1 MPDLLRGRYEPLE
14 VVGQGGEGRVLKALD
29 RQHDR
34 IVALKVRTVGDGADR
49 DAMLTE
55 ARILLAIPP
64 HSNLPLVREDFFDG
78 DQYVIAMDW
87 IEGTDLAKL
96 VRARGS
102 PGLAPS
108 SVFRWLADAASALT
122 HLHTLERP
130 VVHGDL
136 KPANLI
142 LTSGGRVVLV
152 DFGLSSAPDSA
163 RRRGGTVG
171 YAAPELAA
179 GGAPSRASDVY
190 SLAATAFELLV
201 GEPPTGIRPTWD
213 GFDPHE
219 AEVLEAAVR
228 SGLATDPARRPATP
242 GAFVERLRAGWGA
255 TLPTGVLTFCLTDI
269 DGSTALWETEPA
281 AMARALV
288 RHDELAADV
297 VEHHGGRFLKS
308 MGEGDATVSVFPAA
322 GAAIDAMIELQ
333 QRLSDEREGRG
344 DLRLRVRVA
353 VHTGEAEQRDGD
365 YFGPTLN
372 LAARLRGLAD
382 GGEVYLSSATAV
394 LVRDHLPPGASLV
407 ELGAHRLRGL
417 RDPETVFALDA
428 PGVAAPP
435 PGTVCPYPG
444 LPAFEAG
451 DADRFFGRDAVVSD
465 LVGRLHRHP
474 FVALVGASGS
484 GKSSVLRAGV
494 GPAWGHATVVSP
506 GPAPAPL
513 REGPDL
519 VIVDQLEEAF
529 TLCTDVARRT
539 QFLDSIAAR
548 RGPVA
553 LGVRADFYGRCAE
566 HPALATAVAGHHV
579 LLGPMSEAAL
589 RRAITGPAEVAGL
602 KVEPAL
608 VDVLVG
614 EVGGEPG
621 ALPLLSHA
629 LRATWQ
635 HRDGR
640 TLTLEAYRATG
651 GLRAAI
657 ATTAEEVFGSLDP
670 AAQDLARRTFVALT
684 EPGEGTEDSRRRATL
699 AELTPASG
707 DQGLASLLQG
717 MASARLVT
725 VGDDAIEVAHEA
737 LIREWPR
744 LRAWLDEDRDGLRLH
759 RHLSAAA
766 TAWDA
771 LGREPAELYRGQRLA
786 TASEWAE
793 RTDDMST
800 LEAEFLGA
808 SGAEQTRGERARLR
822 TTRRLRG
829 LLAGVAVALVIAV
842 IAATVAVGQQ
852 RRASS
857 ARDRADVARMAAVSR
872 NVVSR
877 QPDLGLLLAVVAND
891 LEDTDDTRGTLLN
904 ALETHPLLDGLVY
917 GVDSQLEAAV
927 LSPDGALLATP
938 TSDGTGTILWDTTTR
953 RRRATLTYKDDFSL
967 SAAISPDGRW
977 LAVPAI
983 YDKGNLPAG
992 RLEVWDLRT
1001 RRLHKVVDSP
1011 AGAMTTAAFSADG
1024 KRLFT
1029 QGGQDSDTE
1038 PPDVVVIWDTT
1049 TWEPEGDPWVLAPRY
1064 SDDKALAVSPDGA
1077 LVAMR
1082 LPDDPKSVG
1091 VWRVADRSPVGPPIA
1106 LAGLATRDLGP
1117 VEKLAFDP
1125 DGTTLVI
1132 TTNLGPIFFVD
1143 PITGT
1148 PRRPTLDLP
1157 ESSASAL
1164 EYSRDG
1170 SMLAIGRLDGRTQ
1183 LYDVATGEPLGP
1195 PLAASAANIVDVSFS
1210 SDGSRLVTTGR
1221 DRVGALWR
1229 LDGRRAIGVALSGQE
1244 APVTEARFTPD
1255 GAQLVTA
1262 AVDGTV
1268 VIRDA
1273 SGRAERSVTLPGEVL
1288 SVDVSRSGRV
1298 AAGGNGGGAALFDL
1312 DGTNRV
1318 DVALGPAWAQQ
1329 VAFSPDGD
1337 AVAIALDTTGG
1348 GPGGVGPG
1356 SGVVRFVDARS
1367 GRDAQPAI
1375 DLDEPLWGVAFAPDG
1390 RTIAVVAANN
1400 VVHFFDLA
1408 TRRRLDPPIENVDSP
1423 FTSIAYSP
1431 DGKRVA
1437 LGIESGV
1444 VRTYDASTH
1453 LVVGAAL
1460 EADDAGVFGVAYSPD
1475 GRLVAGTSLGLST
1488 TRLWATDGGAP
1499 LGDRLTGGRVPYTFR
1514 TYLSE
1519 HFTAARPA
1527 FSPDG
1532 RHLVTPGYP
1541 GATVVWDL
1549 DPRHWRAA
1557 ACAVVGRDLSAAEW
1571 RRYLPGRS
1579 PHPVCTP

>member
-29 RQHDR
+29 RQLDR
-34 IVALKVRTVGDGADR
+34 IVALKIRTVRDGADR
-49 DAMLTE
+49 EALLAE

-64 HSNLPLVREDFFDG
+64 HANLPLVREDFFDG

-130 VVHGDL
+130 VVHGDI

-152 DFGLSSAPDSA
+152 DFGLSSAPDSP

-179 GGAPSRASDVY
+179 GAPPSRASDVS

-213 GFDPHE
+213 GFDPRE

-228 SGLATDPARRPATP
+228 SGLATDPARRSATP
-242 GAFVERLRAGWGA
+242 GALVERLRAGWGA

-269 DGSTALWETEPA
+269 DGSTELWEAEPA

-288 RHDELAADV
+288 RHDELAAEV

-308 MGEGDATVSVFPAA
+308 MGEGDATTSVFPAV

-333 QRLSDEREGRG
+333 RRLADDHEARS
-344 DLRLRVRVA
+344 DLRLRVRAA

-372 LAARLRGLAD
+372 LAALLRSLAD
-382 GGEVYLSSATAV
+382 GGEVYLSGATAG
-394 LVRDHLPPGASLV
+394 LVRDHLPTGATLV

-417 RDPETVFALDA
+417 RDPEIVFALDA
-428 PGVAAPP
+428 PGVTAPP
-435 PGTVCPYPG
+435 PGTVCPFPG
-444 LPAFEAG
+444 LPAFEAD
-451 DADRFFGRDAVVSD
+451 DAERFFGRDGIVDD
-465 LVGRLHRHP
+465 LVGRLRRDR

-494 GPAWGHATVVSP
+494 GPSWGDVVVVSP
-506 GPAPAPL
+506 GPAPVPL
-513 REGPDL
+513 REGADL

-529 TLCTDVARRT
+529 TMCSDPAART

-553 LGVRADFYGRCAE
+553 VGVRADFYGRCAE
-566 HPALATAVAGHHV
+566 HPALATMVARSHV
-579 LLGPMSEAAL
+579 LLGPMDEAAL
-589 RRAITGPAEVAGL
+589 RRAINGPAEVAGL

-629 LRATWQ
+629 LRATWE

-657 ATTAEEVFGSLDP
+657 ATTAEEVFASLDP
-670 AAQDLARRTFVALT
+670 AAQALARRTFLALT

-699 AELTPASG
+699 AELTPAAG
-707 DQGLASLLQG
+707 AEGLAPLLHG

-766 TAWDA
+766 AAWDA
-771 LGREPAELYRGQRLA
+771 LGRTPTDLYRGQRLA
-786 TASEWAE
+786 AAAEWAA

-800 LEAEFLGA
+800 LEAEFVHA
-808 SGAEQTRGERARLR
+808 STAEQTSGERARIR

-829 LLAGVAVALVIAV
+829 LLAGMAVALVVAV

-852 RRASS
+852 RRASK
-857 ARDRADVARMAAVSR
+857 ARDRADVARIAAVSR
-872 NVVSR
+872 SVVSR
-877 QPDLGLLLAVVAND
+877 QPDLGLLLAVAAND
-891 LEDTDDTRGTLLN
+891 LDDTNDTQGTLLN

-938 TSDGTGTILWDTTTR
+938 TSDGTGTILWDTATR
-953 RRRATLTYKDDFSL
+953 RRRATLTYEDDFSL
-967 SAAISPDGRW
+967 AAAISPDGRW

-1001 RRLHKVVDSP
+1001 RTLHKVVDSP
-1011 AGAMTTAAFSADG
+1011 AGAMTTASFSADG
-1024 KRLFT
+1024 TRLFT
-1029 QGGQDSDTE
+1029 QGGLDSNKE
-1038 PPDVVVIWDTT
+1038 PPDVVIIWDTA
-1049 TWEPEGDPWVLAPRY
+1049 TWAPEGDPWVLAPRY

-1077 LVAMR
+1077 LVAIR
-1082 LPDDPKSVG
+1082 LPDDLKTVG

-1106 LAGLATRDLGP
+1106 LASLAARDLGP
-1117 VEKLAFDP
+1117 VQNLAFDP
-1125 DGTTLVI
+1125 GGTTLVI
-1132 TTNLGPIFFVD
+1132 TTDLGPIFFVD
-1143 PITGT
+1143 PFTGA
-1148 PRRPTLDLP
+1148 PRRPALDLP
-1157 ESSASAL
+1157 ESRASAL

-1183 LYDVATGEPLGP
+1183 LYDVVTGEPLGP
-1195 PLAASAANIVDVSFS
+1195 PLAASAAGIVDVSFS

-1221 DRVGALWR
+1221 DRIGALWR
-1229 LDGRRAIGVALSGQE
+1229 LDGRRAMGVALSGQE

-1255 GAQLVTA
+1255 GAHLLTA

-1273 SGRAERSVTLPGEVL
+1273 SGKAERSVTVPGEVL
-1288 SVDVSRSGRV
+1288 SVDVNRNGRV
-1298 AAGGNGGGAALFDL
+1298 AAGGNGDAVALFDL

-1318 DVALGPAWAQQ
+1318 DIPLGSAWAQQ
-1329 VAFSPDGD
+1329 VAFSPDGG

-1348 GPGGVGPG
+1348 DPGAAGPG
-1356 SGVVRFVDARS
+1356 SGEVRFVDART
-1367 GRDAQPAI
+1367 GRVARPAI
-1375 DLDEPLWGVAFAPDG
+1375 DLDEPPLGVEFAPDG
-1390 RTIAVVAANN
+1390 RTIAVVAGNN
-1400 VVHFFDLA
+1400 LVHFFDLA
-1408 TRRRLDPPIENVDSP
+1408 TRRRIEPPIENVDSP

-1431 DGKRVA
+1431 DGTRVA

-1453 LVVGAAL
+1453 RVAGAAL

-1488 TRLWATDGGAP
+1488 THLWAADGGAP
-1499 LGDRLTGGRVPYTFR
+1499 LGDRLTAGRVPYTFR
-1514 TYLSE
+1514 TYVVE
-1519 HFTAARPA
+1519 HFMAARPA

-1541 GATVVWDL
+1541 GATVLWDL

-1557 ACAVVGRDLSAAEW
+1557 ACTVVGRDLSIAEW
-1571 RRYLPGRS
+1571 KRYLPGRT
-1579 PHPVCTP
+1579 PNPVCTP